1 MFAAQKGLG
10 IHAKMSPQVAE
21 VKKFLVG
28 LLDKLEADKKEIA
41 VLLSQEDMKQKCALP
56 RHPLPSRA
64 AVVCGG
70 HLSCVPLVSR
80 IAGHLA
86 AAWRALP
93 RARSC
98 ST

>member
-41 VLLSQEDMKQKCALP
+41 VLLSQEDMKQKCALLCITVVS
-56 RHPLPSRA
+56 RPSVCGRA
-64 AVVCGG
+64 AY
-70 HLSCVPLVSR
+70 LSRRCC
-80 IAGHLA
+80 LA
-86 AAWRALP
+86 
-93 RARSC
+93 
-98 ST
+98 